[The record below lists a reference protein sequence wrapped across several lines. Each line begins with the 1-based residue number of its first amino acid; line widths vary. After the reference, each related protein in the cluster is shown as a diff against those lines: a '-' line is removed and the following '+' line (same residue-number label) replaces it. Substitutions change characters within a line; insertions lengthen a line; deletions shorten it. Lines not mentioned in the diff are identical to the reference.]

1 VGTAGSVPPA
11 RIPGHGA
18 CTSGCR
24 QRGRRCPDPGG
35 CPLSGGRADP
45 AERPATYGQVFAV
58 AEFRPLFGSYLLST
72 IGDELA
78 RVALTVLVYQRT
90 DSALLAALTFAI
102 SYLPWLLGG
111 PVLSALAD
119 RMPRHRVLI
128 GSDVARAVLVAG
140 MAVPGAPLPVLLVL
154 LLLVSLFAPPFEAA
168 RSALMAD
175 VLTGDRYAVATSLTG
190 VTGQVAQLLGFA
202 LGGVLLA
209 RYSAS
214 AALLL
219 NAATFAVSAV
229 WLTLG
234 LQRRPAPV
242 QEVDEDGGHSLLQ
255 DTVSG
260 LRLVAGAP
268 RLRAIVGL
276 LWVAA
281 LFVNA
286 PEGIATPWTLQLQ
299 DAVGATGL
307 LLAANPAGTAVGG
320 VLVGRFCPPAL
331 RDRLLTPLVVLSLGG
346 VLLAGL
352 VPLVLDRGTT
362 SFVVVLVLLF
372 VAGLGGACSIPLNVA
387 FVQAVPNAYRGRAFG
402 VAVAGLYGVQ
412 GLGAVLAGVGADL
425 VRPST
430 VVAVC
435 GAVGLAA
442 VVVPLLALRRSVPPT
457 GEGDPAHVASGPP
470 AGGPSQA

>member
-1 VGTAGSVPPA
+1 M
-11 RIPGHGA
+11 
-18 CTSGCR
+18 
-24 QRGRRCPDPGG
+24 
-35 CPLSGGRADP
+35 
-45 AERPATYGQVFAV
+45 FAV
-58 AEFRPLFGSYLLST
+58 GEFRPLFGSYLLST
-72 IGDELA
+72 VGDELA

-119 RMPRHRVLI
+119 RLPRHRVLI
-128 GSDVARAVLVAG
+128 GSDVARAVLVAA
-140 MAVPGAPLPVLLVL
+140 MAVPGMPLPLLLAL

-175 VLTGDRYAVATSLTG
+175 VLEGDRYAVANSLTG
-190 VTGQVAQLLGFA
+190 ITSQVAQLVGFG
-202 LGGVLLA
+202 LGGVLLTQF
-209 RYSAS
+209 SAS
-214 AALLL
+214 GALLV

-229 WLTLG
+229 WLALG

-242 QEVDEDGGHSLLQ
+242 QEDADATPRSLLQ
-255 DTVSG
+255 DTIGGV
-260 LRLVAGAP
+260 RLVARST
-268 RLRAIVGL
+268 RLRAIIGV

-286 PEGIATPWTLQLQ
+286 PEGIATPWTLELQ
-299 DAVGATGL
+299 DALGATGL

-320 VLVGRFCPPAL
+320 VLVGRFCPPSL
-331 RDRLLTPLVVLSLGG
+331 RDRLLTPLVALSLGG
-346 VLLAGL
+346 ILLAGL
-352 VPLVLDRGTT
+352 VPLVLDRGTS

-387 FVQAVPNAYRGRAFG
+387 FVQAVPSAYRGRAFG

-412 GLGAVLAGVGADL
+412 GLGAVLAGVGADQ

-430 VVAVC
+430 VVALS
-435 GAVGLAA
+435 GAIGLVA
-442 VVVPLLALRRSVPPT
+442 VVVPLLSLRRSSPGPA
-457 GEGDPAHVASGPP
+457 EGDAAHVACGPS
-470 AGGPSQA
+470 AEGPSQA